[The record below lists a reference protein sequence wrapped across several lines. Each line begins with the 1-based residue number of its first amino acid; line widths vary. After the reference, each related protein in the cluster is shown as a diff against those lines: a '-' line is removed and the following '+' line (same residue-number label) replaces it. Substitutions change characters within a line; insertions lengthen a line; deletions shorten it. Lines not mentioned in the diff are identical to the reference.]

1 MVAQD
6 AVYTAAVVKDSLAA
20 NAAQMLQHP
29 PYLPDLMP
37 ADYSLFKS
45 VQE

>member
-29 PYLPDLMP
+29 PYSPDLMP
-37 ADYSLFKS
+37 ADYFLLKM
-45 VQE
+45 VKE